1 MSGSP
6 APPMPGPTGPASVP
20 ALAAAAEAAFA
31 RRDLPAALGAL
42 AALHAAGA
50 GAHCGVL
57 LGRWCAALDPR
68 SEEFLNLSLQRAALL
83 TALGDP
89 AAALRAYEALAT
101 TRPERAEV
109 HLSLGA
115 ARLAQGD
122 AAGALADFER
132 ALTRQEAY
140 ARAHCNRGRALV
152 ELGRPDEALG
162 AFERALALQPRYP
175 EASTNYGVALAR
187 LGRTAEAIRAQRAA
201 LADKPGLR
209 AARINLANALL
220 AGDPAAAA
228 AEYETALAAAP
239 ADAAT
244 WRLLAEA
251 RHRQHDAEGELA
263 ALSRAQAL
271 EPGEVATT
279 QRLAKRLCAAS
290 RAAEA
295 VALLERALLTTPGE
309 PSLRAELARALTDAG
324 DLNRAIVLFEA
335 LLDEPGH
342 PPRLRLDYCRAL
354 MRLHEERGQRA
365 NLELAANELETLLGL
380 LPSDYDTRVT
390 YGIVLERL
398 DRLVEAEAAFDAA
411 MAFAPDGHAWARF
424 KRWDMRLMLGD
435 WSTHAEDVEWLRARL
450 DAGQSGVEPHFV
462 TRVIDNARRQ
472 QLASRLQIGDAARLA
487 TRAPHRPRAGGA
499 GHALRVGYLSPDF
512 GDHPVAHAIVE
523 LLECHDR
530 RWVHV
535 SALSLGRVGE
545 APITARLRRAVD
557 EFHELQFGSYLDADA
572 WLRGREFDVLVDLA
586 GHTRGCRPLYLARHP
601 ARVQVLYLGYPGT
614 MGAPW
619 LDYVLADRYVI
630 PADEAACYDE
640 RVAWLPGSFFPSDTS
655 GERPPTRDTR
665 AAHGLPAEATVFCN
679 FLARGRL
686 TPEAFSL
693 WLDVLEAVPGSVLWL
708 AAERPE
714 VETRLRAAVAA
725 RGLDPGRLVFAG
737 RVASRALHLARH
749 RHADLW
755 LDSYPYGAHSTA
767 RDALWMGLPVLTR
780 RGQGFPSRVAGSLL
794 SALGRT
800 ELIATD
806 RADFVAIATRL
817 GRDRA
822 ELTALGERLEVARK
836 EADFFDTQLLARHI
850 EDAYA
855 VMVERE
861 ARGLAP
867 VSFAVNRRPTAD

>member
-1 MSGSP
+1 MSGVESTLP
-6 APPMPGPTGPASVP
+6 PGPTGPASVP
-20 ALAAAAEAAFA
+20 ALTAAAEAAFA

-42 AALHAAGA
+42 AALLAAGA
-50 GAHCGVL
+50 GAHCDGL
-57 LGRWCAALDPR
+57 LGRWCAALEPR
-68 SEEFLNLSLQRAALL
+68 SEEFLNLALQRAALL
-83 TALGDP
+83 TARGEP
-89 AAALRAYEALAT
+89 AAALSVYEGLTAVRPD
-101 TRPERAEV
+101 RPEV
-109 HLSLGA
+109 HHHLGT

-122 AAGALADFER
+122 AGRALADFER
-132 ALTRQEAY
+132 ALALREAY
-140 ARAHCNRGRALV
+140 ARAHCNRGRALI
-152 ELGRPDEALG
+152 ELGRLDEALG

-175 EASTNYGVALAR
+175 EANTNYGVALAR
-187 LGRTAEAIRAQRAA
+187 LGRTAEAIQAQRAA
-201 LADKPGLR
+201 LADKPTLR

-220 AGDPAAAA
+220 ADDPGAAA
-228 AEYETALAAAP
+228 AEYATALAAAP

-251 RHRQHDAEGELA
+251 RRRQHDAEAELA
-263 ALSRAQAL
+263 ALWRANAL
-271 EPGEVATT
+271 QPGEVETT
-279 QRLAKRLCAAS
+279 RLLAKRLCGAS

-295 VALLERALLTTPGE
+295 VVLLEGALLTTPAE
-309 PSLRAELARALTDAG
+309 PRLRAELARALTDAG
-324 DLNRAIVLFEA
+324 DLDRAIVLFEA
-335 LLDEPGH
+335 LLDEAGH

-365 NLELAANELETLLGL
+365 NLELAAGELETLLAV

-424 KRWDMRLMLGD
+424 KRWDMRLVLGD

-450 DAGQSGVEPHFV
+450 DAGRSGVEPHFV
-462 TRVIDNARRQ
+462 TRVIDDARRQ
-472 QLASRLQIGDAARLA
+472 QQASRLQIGDAARLA
-487 TRAPHRPRAGGA
+487 TRAPHGPRAGGA
-499 GHALRVGYLSPDF
+499 GRPLRVGYLSPDF
-512 GDHPVAHAIVE
+512 GEHPVAHAIVE

-530 RWVHV
+530 RRVHV
-535 SALSLGRVGE
+535 SALSLGRAGE
-545 APITARLRRAVD
+545 APITARLRRAAD

-619 LDYVLADRYVI
+619 LDYVLADRHVI
-630 PADEAACYDE
+630 PEHEAICYDE
-640 RVAWLPGSFFPSDTS
+640 RVVWLPGSFFPSDTTRA
-655 GERPPTRDTR
+655 RPPTRDAR
-665 AAHGLPAEATVFCN
+665 AAHGLPAAATVFCN

-686 TPEAFSL
+686 TPETFSL
-693 WLDVLEAVPGSVLWL
+693 WQDVLEAVPDSVLWL

-714 VETRLRAAVAA
+714 VESRLRAAVAA
-725 RGLDPGRLVFAG
+725 RGLDTARLVFAG
-737 RVASRALHLARH
+737 RVASRDLHLARH

-755 LDSYPYGAHSTA
+755 LDSHPYGAHSTA

-780 RGQGFPSRVAGSLL
+780 RGQSFPSRVAGSLL
-794 SALGRT
+794 AALGRT
-800 ELIATD
+800 ELIARD
-806 RADFVAIATRL
+806 PADFVAIATRL

-822 ELTALGERLEVARK
+822 QLKAMGERLETACK
-836 EADFFDTQLLARHI
+836 EEDLFDTQLLARHI

-861 ARGLAP
+861 ARGLTP
-867 VSFAVNRRPTAD
+867 VSFAVKRRPAVD